1 MHQTQIQVASRLLG
15 HLLQQRTTR
24 LPPHEVEDIQYALD
38 LAAELLR
45 LGGPGPAGQTQAS
58 TMAPSQPILVKR
70 AAVDRSVVPTMPA
83 SIEEWRE
90 ARKKKNKDNVPRPK
104 EPTGIEHIDLRPRPR
119 PRPRP
124 RH

>member
-1 MHQTQIQVASRLLG
+1 MHHQTQIQVASRLLG

-38 LAAELLR
+38 LAAEPLR

-70 AAVDRSVVPTMPA
+70 SVVDRNVVPTMPA
-83 SIEEWRE
+83 SVEEWRE
-90 ARKKKNKDNVPRPK
+90 ARKKKNKDKDNVPRPK
-104 EPTGIEHIDLRPRPR
+104 EPIGIERIDLRPRPR
-119 PRPRP
+119 
-124 RH
+124 H

>member
-1 MHQTQIQVASRLLG
+1 MHHQTQIQVASRLLG

-58 TMAPSQPILVKR
+58 PIAQSSQPILVKR

-83 SIEEWRE
+83 SIDEWRQ
-90 ARKKKNKDNVPRPK
+90 ARKKNKDAPPRPK
-104 EPTGIEHIDLRPRPR
+104 ESIGIEHIDLRPRPR
-119 PRPRP
+119 PR
-124 RH
+124 H

>member
-1 MHQTQIQVASRLLG
+1 MHHQTQIQVASRLLG

-58 TMAPSQPILVKR
+58 TMSPSQPILVKR

-90 ARKKKNKDNVPRPK
+90 ARKKKNKEDTSRPS
-104 EPTGIEHIDLRPRPR
+104 EPIGIERADLRPRPR
-119 PRPRP
+119 T

>member
-1 MHQTQIQVASRLLG
+1 MHHQTQIQVASRLLG

-24 LPPHEVEDIQYALD
+24 LPPQEVEDIQYALD

-45 LGGPGPAGQTQAS
+45 LGGSGPAGQTQAS
-58 TMAPSQPILVKR
+58 TMAPSQPILVRR

-104 EPTGIEHIDLRPRPR
+104 EPTAIEHIDLRPRPR
-119 PRPRP
+119 
-124 RH
+124 H

>member
-1 MHQTQIQVASRLLG
+1 MHQQTQIHIASRLLG

-45 LGGPGPAGQTQAS
+45 LGAPGPAGQTQAS
-58 TMAPSQPILVKR
+58 AMAPAQPILVKR
-70 AAVDRSVVPTMPA
+70 AVVDRNVVPTMPT

-104 EPTGIEHIDLRPRPR
+104 ESTGVEHIDLRPRPR
-119 PRPRP
+119 
-124 RH
+124 H

>member
-1 MHQTQIQVASRLLG
+1 MHHQTQIQVASRLLG

-45 LGGPGPAGQTQAS
+45 LGGPGPAGQTQAA

-90 ARKKKNKDNVPRPK
+90 ARKKKSKEDTPRPK
-104 EPTGIEHIDLRPRPR
+104 EPVGIERVDLRPRPR
-119 PRPRP
+119 
-124 RH
+124 H

>member
-1 MHQTQIQVASRLLG
+1 MHQQTQIHIASRLLG

-58 TMAPSQPILVKR
+58 TIAQSSQPILVKR
-70 AAVDRSVVPTMPA
+70 AVVDRSVVPTMPA

-90 ARKKKNKDNVPRPK
+90 ARKKNKDAPPRPR
-104 EPTGIEHIDLRPRPR
+104 ESIGIEHIDLRS
-119 PRPRP
+119 RPRP

>member
-1 MHQTQIQVASRLLG
+1 MHHQTQIQVASRLLG

-45 LGGPGPAGQTQAS
+45 LGRPGPAGQTQAS

-90 ARKKKNKDNVPRPK
+90 ARKKKNKDKDNVPRPK
-104 EPTGIEHIDLRPRPR
+104 EPTGVERIDLRPRPR
-119 PRPRP
+119 
-124 RH
+124 H

>member
-1 MHQTQIQVASRLLG
+1 MHHQTQIQVASRLLG

-24 LPPHEVEDIQYALD
+24 LPPPEVEDIQYALD

-45 LGGPGPAGQTQAS
+45 LGGPGPASQTQAS
-58 TMAPSQPILVKR
+58 AMAPSQPILVKR

-90 ARKKKNKDNVPRPK
+90 ARKKNKEKDNVPRPK
-104 EPTGIEHIDLRPRPR
+104 ESIGVEHIDLRPRPR
-119 PRPRP
+119 PQ
-124 RH
+124 H

>member
-1 MHQTQIQVASRLLG
+1 MHHQTQIQVASRLLG

-90 ARKKKNKDNVPRPK
+90 ARKKKNKDKDNAPRPK
-104 EPTGIEHIDLRPRPR
+104 EPIGIERIDF
-119 PRPRP
+119 RPRP

>member
-45 LGGPGPAGQTQAS
+45 LGGPGPASQTQAS
-58 TMAPSQPILVKR
+58 AMVRTGPIRPARISSLQCLPTNSTRGVR
-70 AAVDRSVVPTMPA
+70 NHCTTRSNSPA
-83 SIEEWRE
+83 L
-90 ARKKKNKDNVPRPK
+90 
-104 EPTGIEHIDLRPRPR
+104 ID
-119 PRPRP
+119 
-124 RH
+124 HA

>member
-1 MHQTQIQVASRLLG
+1 MHHQTQIQVASRLLG

-58 TMAPSQPILVKR
+58 TMAPSQPILIKR
-70 AAVDRSVVPTMPA
+70 SVADRNVVPTMPA
-83 SIEEWRE
+83 SVEEWRE
-90 ARKKKNKDNVPRPK
+90 ARKKKNKDKDKDNVPRPK
-104 EPTGIEHIDLRPRPR
+104 EPIGIERIDLRPRPR
-119 PRPRP
+119 
-124 RH
+124 H

>member
-1 MHQTQIQVASRLLG
+1 MHHQTQIQVASRLLG
-15 HLLQQRTTR
+15 HLLQQHTTR

-58 TMAPSQPILVKR
+58 TIAQSSQPILVKR
-70 AAVDRSVVPTMPA
+70 AVVDRSVVPTMPA

-90 ARKKKNKDNVPRPK
+90 ARKKNKDAPPRPR
-104 EPTGIEHIDLRPRPR
+104 ESIGIEHIDLRPRP
-119 PRPRP
+119 
-124 RH
+124 

>member
-1 MHQTQIQVASRLLG
+1 MHHQKQIEVASRLLG

-24 LPPHEVEDIQYALD
+24 PPPHEVEDIQYALD

-45 LGGPGPAGQTQAS
+45 LGGPGPASQTQAS
-58 TMAPSQPILVKR
+58 AMPPSQPILVKR

-90 ARKKKNKDNVPRPK
+90 ARKKNKDNVPRPK
-104 EPTGIEHIDLRPRPR
+104 EPIGIERIDLRS
-119 PRPRP
+119 RP

>member
-1 MHQTQIQVASRLLG
+1 MHHQTQILVASRLLG

-90 ARKKKNKDNVPRPK
+90 ARKKKNKEDTPRPS
-104 EPTGIEHIDLRPRPR
+104 EPIGIERADLRPRPR
-119 PRPRP
+119 T

>member
-1 MHQTQIQVASRLLG
+1 MHHQTQIKVASRLLG

-45 LGGPGPAGQTQAS
+45 LGGPGQASQTQAS
-58 TMAPSQPILVKR
+58 AMAPPQPILVKR

-90 ARKKKNKDNVPRPK
+90 ARKKNKDAPPRPK
-104 EPTGIEHIDLRPRPR
+104 ESNGIEHIDLRPRPR
-119 PRPRP
+119 PR
-124 RH
+124 H

>member
-1 MHQTQIQVASRLLG
+1 MHHQTQIQVASRLLG

-90 ARKKKNKDNVPRPK
+90 ARKKKNKDKDNVPRPK
-104 EPTGIEHIDLRPRPR
+104 EPVGIERVDLRPRPR
-119 PRPRP
+119 
-124 RH
+124 H

>member
-1 MHQTQIQVASRLLG
+1 MHHQTQIQVASRLLG

-24 LPPHEVEDIQYALD
+24 LPPSEVEDIQYALD

-45 LGGPGPAGQTQAS
+45 LGGPGPASQTQAS
-58 TMAPSQPILVKR
+58 AMALSQAILVKR

-90 ARKKKNKDNVPRPK
+90 ARKKKNKDNVPRSK
-104 EPTGIEHIDLRPRPR
+104 EPSGIERIDLRPRS
-119 PRPRP
+119 RP

>member
-1 MHQTQIQVASRLLG
+1 MHHQTQIQVASRLLG

-58 TMAPSQPILVKR
+58 TITQSSQPILVKR

-90 ARKKKNKDNVPRPK
+90 ARKKKNKEDPPRPS
-104 EPTGIEHIDLRPRPR
+104 EPIGIERIDLRPRS
-119 PRPRP
+119 RP